1 MQVLSFEYKKKK
13 WKLIAYIV
21 GGALLLIILLIAAL
35 TGQLQ
40 ENSCDNSTTTETQ
53 LDSKSMTEN
62 AKNIYA
68 HWKQKYGA
76 TPQAAAGI
84 LGVLQLESRLDPK
97 SVNSS
102 SGATGLAQ
110 WLGGRKDKLED
121 LAHKEN
127 KPATNLG
134 VQLDYLDQELNSSYY
149 ASNKQIFK
157 YTDVHKATKEWLMD
171 YEGMSK
177 NPEQWYLSQRYGYA
191 DHWYSVLG
199 ASDPVA
205 GNTLDNASSGDLTE
219 LGCDSD
225 PSYSGGSIV
234 KNAESMKG
242 DFYYVQTHP
251 SPDLGSDLKNPNK
264 TGGTDCSGFVWLA
277 LNKAGYKVPANMG
290 WFTGSMASDA
300 KGNHQYLKQISEND
314 AKAGDIVIVNQGA
327 GAGNNG
333 HTAILLDKWQG
344 KATKII
350 EQGGVGDKVNESTFG
365 TAFYSLLSG
374 SDVTLARPI
383 KKWGGTSKW
392 SVAWF

>member
-1 MQVLSFEYKKKK
+1 MGLAYEFQKKKVK
-13 WKLIAYIV
+13 FILYGIV
-21 GGALLLIILLIAAL
+21 GFFIAIILIIAGL
-35 TGQLQ
+35 TGDLE
-40 ENSCDNSTTTETQ
+40 ENCGDDTTSSQVTN
-53 LDSKSMTEN
+53 LDDKGMEEN
-62 AKNIYA
+62 AKNIA
-68 HWKQKYGA
+68 KHWKQKYGA

-121 LAHKEN
+121 LAHKES

-157 YTDVHKATKEWLMD
+157 YTDVHKATKAWLMD

-177 NPEQWYLSQRYGYA
+177 NPEQWFLSKRYAFA
-191 DHWYSVLG
+191 DHWYSVIG
-199 ASDPVA
+199 TKDPVA
-205 GNTLDNASSGDLTE
+205 GDSLKNASQAEEANANLD
-219 LGCDSD
+219 CASD
-225 PSYSGGSIV
+225 TDTGKADGNII
-234 KNAESMKG
+234 KTAKSMKG
-242 DFYYVQTHP
+242 YFKYGQSHP
-251 SPDLGSDLKNPNK
+251 SADLGTNLKNPNK
-264 TGGTDCSGFVWLA
+264 SGTTDCSGFIWLT

-290 WFTGSMASDA
+290 WFTGTMASDA
-300 KGNHQYLKQISEND
+300 KGSHQYLKQISEND

-333 HTAILLDKWQG
+333 HTAFITENWHG
-344 KATKII
+344 KNTKII
-350 EQGGVGDKVNESTFG
+350 EEGGDTTGHVNESTFG

-383 KKWGGTSKW
+383 KK
-392 SVAWF
+392 

>member
-1 MQVLSFEYKKKK
+1 MGLAYEFQKKKVK
-13 WKLIAYIV
+13 FILYGIV
-21 GGALLLIILLIAAL
+21 GFFIAIILIIAGL
-35 TGQLQ
+35 TGDLE
-40 ENSCDNSTTTETQ
+40 ENCGDDTTSSQVTN
-53 LDSKSMTEN
+53 LDDKGMEEN
-62 AKNIYA
+62 AKNIA
-68 HWKQKYGA
+68 KHWKQKYAA

-121 LAHKEN
+121 LAHKES

-157 YTDVHKATKEWLMD
+157 YTDVHKATKAWLMD

-177 NPEQWYLSQRYGYA
+177 NPEQWFLSKRYAFA
-191 DHWYSVLG
+191 DHWYSVIG
-199 ASDPVA
+199 TKDPVA
-205 GNTLDNASSGDLTE
+205 GDSLKNASQDEEANANLD
-219 LGCDSD
+219 CASD
-225 PSYSGGSIV
+225 TDTGKADGNII
-234 KNAESMKG
+234 KTAKSMKG
-242 DFYYVQTHP
+242 YFKYGQSHP
-251 SPDLGSDLKNPNK
+251 SADLGTNLKNPNK
-264 TGGTDCSGFVWLA
+264 SGTTDCSGFIWLT

-290 WFTGSMASDA
+290 WFTGTMASDA
-300 KGNHQYLKQISEND
+300 KGSHQYLKQISEND

-333 HTAILLDKWQG
+333 HTAFITENWHG
-344 KATKII
+344 KNTKII
-350 EQGGVGDKVNESTFG
+350 EEGGDTTGHVNESTFG

-383 KKWGGTSKW
+383 KK
-392 SVAWF
+392 

>member
-1 MQVLSFEYKKKK
+1 MGLAYEFQKKKVK
-13 WKLIAYIV
+13 FILYGIV
-21 GGALLLIILLIAAL
+21 GFFIAIILIIAGL
-35 TGQLQ
+35 TGDLE
-40 ENSCDNSTTTETQ
+40 ENCGDDTTSSQVTNLDDKGTE
-53 LDSKSMTEN
+53 EN
-62 AKNIYA
+62 AKNIA
-68 HWKQKYGA
+68 KHWKQKYGA

-121 LAHKEN
+121 LAHKES

-157 YTDVHKATKEWLMD
+157 YTDVHKATKAWLMD

-177 NPEQWYLSQRYGYA
+177 NPEQWFLSKRYAFA
-191 DHWYSVLG
+191 DHWYSVIG
-199 ASDPVA
+199 TKDPVA
-205 GNTLDNASSGDLTE
+205 GDSLKNASQDEEANANLD
-219 LGCDSD
+219 CASD
-225 PSYSGGSIV
+225 TDTGKADGNII
-234 KNAESMKG
+234 KTAKSMKG
-242 DFYYVQTHP
+242 YFKYGQSHP
-251 SPDLGSDLKNPNK
+251 SADLGTNLKNPNK
-264 TGGTDCSGFVWLA
+264 SGTTDCSGFIWLT

-290 WFTGSMASDA
+290 WFTGTMASDA
-300 KGNHQYLKQISEND
+300 KGSHQYLKQISEND

-333 HTAILLDKWQG
+333 HTAFITENWHG
-344 KATKII
+344 KNTKII
-350 EQGGVGDKVNESTFG
+350 EEGGDTTGHVNESTFG

-383 KKWGGTSKW
+383 KK
-392 SVAWF
+392 

>member
-1 MQVLSFEYKKKK
+1 MGLAYEFQKKKVK
-13 WKLIAYIV
+13 FILYGIV
-21 GGALLLIILLIAAL
+21 GFFIAIILIIAGL
-35 TGQLQ
+35 TGDLE
-40 ENSCDNSTTTETQ
+40 ENCGDDTTSSQVTNVDDKGME
-53 LDSKSMTEN
+53 EN
-62 AKNIYA
+62 AKNIA
-68 HWKQKYGA
+68 KHWKQKYGA

-157 YTDVHKATKEWLMD
+157 YTDVHKATKAWLMD

-177 NPEQWYLSQRYGYA
+177 NPEQWFLSKRYAFA
-191 DHWYSVLG
+191 DHWYSVVG
-199 ASDPVA
+199 TKYPVA
-205 GNTLDNASSGDLTE
+205 GDSLKNASQDEEANANLD
-219 LGCDSD
+219 CASD
-225 PSYSGGSIV
+225 TDTGKADGNII
-234 KNAESMKG
+234 KTAKSMKG
-242 DFYYVQTHP
+242 YFKYGQSHP
-251 SPDLGSDLKNPNK
+251 SADLGTNLKNPNK
-264 TGGTDCSGFVWLA
+264 SGTTDCSGFIWLT

-290 WFTGSMASDA
+290 WFTGTMASDA
-300 KGNHQYLKQISEND
+300 KGSHQYLKQISEND

-333 HTAILLDKWQG
+333 HTAFITENWHG
-344 KATKII
+344 KNTKII
-350 EQGGVGDKVNESTFG
+350 EEGGDTTGHVNESTFG
-365 TAFYSLLSG
+365 TAFYSLLNSG
-374 SDVTLARPI
+374 DVTLARPI
-383 KKWGGTSKW
+383 KK
-392 SVAWF
+392 

>member
-1 MQVLSFEYKKKK
+1 MGLAYEFQKKKIK
-13 WKLIAYIV
+13 FILYGIV
-21 GGALLLIILLIAAL
+21 GFFIAIILIIAGL
-35 TGQLQ
+35 TGDLE
-40 ENSCDNSTTTETQ
+40 ENCGDDTTSSQVTN
-53 LDSKSMTEN
+53 LDDKGMEEN
-62 AKNIYA
+62 AKNIA
-68 HWKQKYGA
+68 KHWKQKYGA

-121 LAHKEN
+121 LAHKES

-157 YTDVHKATKEWLMD
+157 YTDVHKATKAWLMD

-177 NPEQWYLSQRYGYA
+177 NPEQWFLSKRYAFA
-191 DHWYSVLG
+191 DHWYSVIG
-199 ASDPVA
+199 TKDPVA
-205 GNTLDNASSGDLTE
+205 GDSLKNASQDEEANANLD
-219 LGCDSD
+219 CASD
-225 PSYSGGSIV
+225 TDTGKADGNII
-234 KNAESMKG
+234 KTAKSMKG
-242 DFYYVQTHP
+242 YFKYGQSHP
-251 SPDLGSDLKNPNK
+251 SADLGTNLKNPNK
-264 TGGTDCSGFVWLA
+264 SGTTDCSGFIWLT

-290 WFTGSMASDA
+290 WFTGTMASDA
-300 KGNHQYLKQISEND
+300 KGSHQYLKQISEND
-314 AKAGDIVIVNQGA
+314 AKVGDIVIVNQGA

-333 HTAILLDKWQG
+333 HTAFITENWHG
-344 KATKII
+344 KNTKII
-350 EQGGVGDKVNESTFG
+350 EEGGDTTGHVNESTFG

-383 KKWGGTSKW
+383 KK
-392 SVAWF
+392 

>member
-1 MQVLSFEYKKKK
+1 MQVMAFEYKKKK
-13 WKLIAYIV
+13 WKLVAYIV
-21 GGALLLIILLIAAL
+21 GGAILLIILLIAAI

-53 LDSKSMTEN
+53 LDNKGMTKN

-84 LGVLQLESRLDPK
+84 LGVLQLESRLDPN

-102 SGATGLAQ
+102 SGAMGLAQ
-110 WLGGRKDKLED
+110 WLGNRKDKLAD

-149 ASNKQIFK
+149 ASNKKIFK
-157 YTDVHKATKEWLMD
+157 DTNVHKATKAWLMD
-171 YEGMSK
+171 YEGMAK
-177 NPEQWYLSQRYGYA
+177 NPEQWYLGQRYAYA

-199 ASDPVA
+199 ASDPIA
-205 GNTLDNASSGDLTE
+205 GNTLDNASSGDLNE
-219 LGCDSD
+219 LGCSSD
-225 PSYSGGSIV
+225 PSYSGGSLV
-234 KNAESMKG
+234 KSAASMKG

-251 SPDLGSDLKNPNK
+251 SPDLGNDLKNPNK

-290 WFTGSMASDA
+290 WFTGTMASDA
-300 KGNHQYLKQISEND
+300 KGSHQYLKQISEND
-314 AKAGDIVIVNQGA
+314 AQAGDIVIVNQGI

-344 KATKII
+344 RATKII
-350 EQGGVGDKVNESTFG
+350 EQGGTGDKVNESTFG
-365 TAFYSLLSG
+365 TAFYSLLNG
-374 SDVTLARPI
+374 GDVTLARPI
-383 KKWGGTSKW
+383 KK
-392 SVAWF
+392 

>member
-21 GGALLLIILLIAAL
+21 GGALLLIILLIAAV

-40 ENSCDNSTTTETQ
+40 ENSCDDSTTTETQ

-157 YTDVHKATKEWLMD
+157 YTDVHKATKAWLMD

-191 DHWYSVLG
+191 AHWYSVLG

-251 SPDLGSDLKNPNK
+251 SPGLGSDLKNPSK

-290 WFTGSMASDA
+290 WFTGTMASDA
-300 KGNHQYLKQISEND
+300 KGSHQYLKQISEND

-350 EQGGVGDKVNESTFG
+350 EQGGTGDKVNESTFG

-383 KKWGGTSKW
+383 KK
-392 SVAWF
+392 

>member
-1 MQVLSFEYKKKK
+1 MGLAYEFQKKKIK
-13 WKLIAYIV
+13 FILYGIV
-21 GGALLLIILLIAAL
+21 GFFIAIILIIAGL
-35 TGQLQ
+35 TGDLE
-40 ENSCDNSTTTETQ
+40 ENCGDDTTSSQVTN
-53 LDSKSMTEN
+53 LDDKGMEEN
-62 AKNIYA
+62 AKNIA
-68 HWKQKYGA
+68 KHWKQKYGA

-121 LAHKEN
+121 LAHKES

-157 YTDVHKATKEWLMD
+157 YTDVHKATKAWLMD

-177 NPEQWYLSQRYGYA
+177 NPEQWFLSKRYAFA
-191 DHWYSVLG
+191 DHWYSVIG
-199 ASDPVA
+199 TKDPVA
-205 GNTLDNASSGDLTE
+205 GDSLKNASQDEEANANLD
-219 LGCDSD
+219 CASD
-225 PSYSGGSIV
+225 TDTGKADGNII
-234 KNAESMKG
+234 KTAKSMKG
-242 DFYYVQTHP
+242 YFKYGQSHP
-251 SPDLGSDLKNPNK
+251 SADLGTNLKNPNK
-264 TGGTDCSGFVWLA
+264 SGTTDCSGFIWLT

-290 WFTGSMASDA
+290 WFTGTMASDA
-300 KGNHQYLKQISEND
+300 KGSHQYLKQISEND

-333 HTAILLDKWQG
+333 HTAFITENWHG
-344 KATKII
+344 TNTKII
-350 EQGGVGDKVNESTFG
+350 EEGGDTTGHVNESTFG

-383 KKWGGTSKW
+383 KK
-392 SVAWF
+392 

>member
-1 MQVLSFEYKKKK
+1 MGLAYEFQKKKIK
-13 WKLIAYIV
+13 FILYGIV
-21 GGALLLIILLIAAL
+21 GFFIAIILIIAGL
-35 TGQLQ
+35 TGDLE
-40 ENSCDNSTTTETQ
+40 ENCGDDTTSSQVTN
-53 LDSKSMTEN
+53 LDDKGMEEN
-62 AKNIYA
+62 AKNIA
-68 HWKQKYGA
+68 KHWKQKYGA

-121 LAHKEN
+121 LAHKES

-134 VQLDYLDQELNSSYY
+134 IQLDYLDQELNSSYY

-157 YTDVHKATKEWLMD
+157 YTDVHKATKAWLMD

-177 NPEQWYLSQRYGYA
+177 NPEQWFLSKRYAFA
-191 DHWYSVLG
+191 DHWYSVIG
-199 ASDPVA
+199 TKDPVA
-205 GNTLDNASSGDLTE
+205 GDSLKNASQDEEANANLD
-219 LGCDSD
+219 CASD
-225 PSYSGGSIV
+225 TDTGKADGNII
-234 KNAESMKG
+234 KTAKSMKG
-242 DFYYVQTHP
+242 YFKYGQSHP
-251 SPDLGSDLKNPNK
+251 SADLGTNLKNPNK
-264 TGGTDCSGFVWLA
+264 SGTTDCSGFIWLT

-290 WFTGSMASDA
+290 WFTGTMASDA
-300 KGNHQYLKQISEND
+300 KGSHQYLKQISEND

-333 HTAILLDKWQG
+333 HTAFITENWHG
-344 KATKII
+344 KNTKII
-350 EQGGVGDKVNESTFG
+350 EEGGDTTGHVNESTFG

-383 KKWGGTSKW
+383 KK
-392 SVAWF
+392 

>member
-1 MQVLSFEYKKKK
+1 MGLAYEFKKKK
-13 WKLIAYIV
+13 VKFILYGIV
-21 GGALLLIILLIAAL
+21 GFFIAIILIIAGL
-35 TGQLQ
+35 TGDLE
-40 ENSCDNSTTTETQ
+40 ENCGDDTTSSQVTNLDDKGTE
-53 LDSKSMTEN
+53 EN
-62 AKNIYA
+62 AKNIA
-68 HWKQKYGA
+68 KHWKQKYGA

-127 KPATNLG
+127 KSATNLG

-157 YTDVHKATKEWLMD
+157 YTDVHKATKAWLMD

-177 NPEQWYLSQRYGYA
+177 NPEQWFLSKRYAFA
-191 DHWYSVLG
+191 DHWYSVVG
-199 ASDPVA
+199 TKDPVA
-205 GNTLDNASSGDLTE
+205 GDSLKNASQDEEANANLD
-219 LGCDSD
+219 CASD
-225 PSYSGGSIV
+225 ADTGKADGNII
-234 KNAESMKG
+234 KTAKSMKG
-242 DFYYVQTHP
+242 YFYYVQSHP
-251 SPDLGSDLKNPNK
+251 SSDLGSDLKNPNK
-264 TGGTDCSGFVWLA
+264 SGGTDCSGFIWLT

-290 WFTGSMASDA
+290 WFTGTMASDA
-300 KGNHQYLKQISEND
+300 KGSHQYLKQISEND

-333 HTAILLDKWQG
+333 HTAFITENWHG
-344 KATKII
+344 KNTKII
-350 EQGGVGDKVNESTFG
+350 EEGGDTTGHVNESTFG

-383 KKWGGTSKW
+383 KK
-392 SVAWF
+392 

>member
-1 MQVLSFEYKKKK
+1 MGLAYEFQKKKVK
-13 WKLIAYIV
+13 FILYGIV
-21 GGALLLIILLIAAL
+21 GFFIAIILIIAGL
-35 TGQLQ
+35 TGDLE
-40 ENSCDNSTTTETQ
+40 ENCGDDTTSSQVTNVDDKGME
-53 LDSKSMTEN
+53 EN
-62 AKNIYA
+62 AKNIA
-68 HWKQKYGA
+68 KHWKQKYGA

-157 YTDVHKATKEWLMD
+157 YTDVHKATKAWLMD

-177 NPEQWYLSQRYGYA
+177 NPEQWFLSKRYAFA
-191 DHWYSVLG
+191 DHWYSVVG
-199 ASDPVA
+199 TKDPVA
-205 GNTLDNASSGDLTE
+205 GDSLKNASQDEEANANLD
-219 LGCDSD
+219 CASD
-225 PSYSGGSIV
+225 TDTGKADGNII
-234 KNAESMKG
+234 KTAKSMKG
-242 DFYYVQTHP
+242 YFKYGQSHP
-251 SPDLGSDLKNPNK
+251 SADLGTNLKNPNK
-264 TGGTDCSGFVWLA
+264 SGTTDCSGFIWLT

-290 WFTGSMASDA
+290 WFTGTMASDA
-300 KGNHQYLKQISEND
+300 KGSHQYLKQISEND

-333 HTAILLDKWQG
+333 HTAFITENWHG
-344 KATKII
+344 KNTKII
-350 EQGGVGDKVNESTFG
+350 EEGGDTTGHVNESTFG
-365 TAFYSLLSG
+365 TAFYSLLNSG
-374 SDVTLARPI
+374 DVTLARPI
-383 KKWGGTSKW
+383 KK
-392 SVAWF
+392 

>member
-21 GGALLLIILLIAAL
+21 GGALLLIILLIAEL

-127 KPATNLG
+127 KSATNLG

-157 YTDVHKATKEWLMD
+157 YTDVHKATKAWLMD

-191 DHWYSVLG
+191 DHWYSVFG

-205 GNTLDNASSGDLTE
+205 GNTLDNASSGNLTK

-251 SPDLGSDLKNPNK
+251 SPDLGSDLKNPSK

-290 WFTGSMASDA
+290 WFTGTMASDA
-300 KGNHQYLKQISEND
+300 KGSHQYLKQISEND

-333 HTAILLDKWQG
+333 HTAILLGKWQG

-350 EQGGVGDKVNESTFG
+350 EQGGTGDKVNESTFG

-383 KKWGGTSKW
+383 KK
-392 SVAWF
+392 

>member
-1 MQVLSFEYKKKK
+1 MGLAYEFQKKKIK
-13 WKLIAYIV
+13 FILYGIV
-21 GGALLLIILLIAAL
+21 GFFIAIILIIAGL
-35 TGQLQ
+35 TGDLE
-40 ENSCDNSTTTETQ
+40 ENCGDDTTSSQVTN
-53 LDSKSMTEN
+53 LDDKGMEEN
-62 AKNIYA
+62 AKNIA
-68 HWKQKYGA
+68 KHWKQKYGA

-121 LAHKEN
+121 LAHKES

-157 YTDVHKATKEWLMD
+157 YTDVHKATKAWLMD

-177 NPEQWYLSQRYGYA
+177 NPEQWFLSKRYAFA
-191 DHWYSVLG
+191 DHWYSVIGTKDPVTGDSLKNASQDEEANANLDC
-199 ASDPVA
+199 ASDTDTGKA
-205 GNTLDNASSGDLTE
+205 DGNIIKTA
-219 LGCDSD
+219 
-225 PSYSGGSIV
+225 
-234 KNAESMKG
+234 KSMKG
-242 DFYYVQTHP
+242 YFKYGQSHP
-251 SPDLGSDLKNPNK
+251 SADLGTNLKNPNK
-264 TGGTDCSGFVWLA
+264 SGTTDCSGFIWLT

-290 WFTGSMASDA
+290 WFTGTMASDA
-300 KGNHQYLKQISEND
+300 KGSHQYLKQISEND

-333 HTAILLDKWQG
+333 HTAFITENWHG
-344 KATKII
+344 KNTKII
-350 EQGGVGDKVNESTFG
+350 EEGGDTTGHVNESTFG

-383 KKWGGTSKW
+383 KK
-392 SVAWF
+392 

>member
-1 MQVLSFEYKKKK
+1 MGLAYEFQKKKIK
-13 WKLIAYIV
+13 FILYGIV
-21 GGALLLIILLIAAL
+21 GFFIAIILIIAGL
-35 TGQLQ
+35 TGDLE
-40 ENSCDNSTTTETQ
+40 ENCGDDTTSSQVTN
-53 LDSKSMTEN
+53 LDDKGMEEN
-62 AKNIYA
+62 AKNIA
-68 HWKQKYGA
+68 KHWKQKYGA

-121 LAHKEN
+121 LAHKES

-134 VQLDYLDQELNSSYY
+134 VQLDYLDQELNRSYY

-157 YTDVHKATKEWLMD
+157 YTDVHKATKAWLMD

-177 NPEQWYLSQRYGYA
+177 NPEQWFLSKRYAFA
-191 DHWYSVLG
+191 DHWYSVIG
-199 ASDPVA
+199 TKDPVA
-205 GNTLDNASSGDLTE
+205 GDSLKNASQDEEANANLD
-219 LGCDSD
+219 CASD
-225 PSYSGGSIV
+225 TDTGKADGNII
-234 KNAESMKG
+234 KTAKSMKG
-242 DFYYVQTHP
+242 YFKYGQSHP
-251 SPDLGSDLKNPNK
+251 SADLGTNLKNPNK
-264 TGGTDCSGFVWLA
+264 SGTTDCSGFIWLT

-290 WFTGSMASDA
+290 WFTGTMASDA
-300 KGNHQYLKQISEND
+300 KGSHQYLKQISEND

-333 HTAILLDKWQG
+333 HTAFITENWHG
-344 KATKII
+344 KNTKII
-350 EQGGVGDKVNESTFG
+350 EEGGDTTGHVNESTFG

-383 KKWGGTSKW
+383 KK
-392 SVAWF
+392 

>member
-13 WKLIAYIV
+13 WKVIAYIV
-21 GGALLLIILLIAAL
+21 GGALLLIILLIAAV

-157 YTDVHKATKEWLMD
+157 YTDVHKATKAWLMD
-171 YEGMSK
+171 YEGISK

-191 DHWYSVLG
+191 DHWYSVFG

-225 PSYSGGSIV
+225 PSYSGGSII

-242 DFYYVQTHP
+242 DFYYVQNHP
-251 SPDLGSDLKNPNK
+251 SPDLGSDLKNPSK

-290 WFTGSMASDA
+290 WFTGTMDSDA
-300 KGNHQYLKQISEND
+300 KGSHQYLKQISEND

-350 EQGGVGDKVNESTFG
+350 EQGGTGDKVNESTFG
-365 TAFYSLLSG
+365 TAFYSLLNG

-383 KKWGGTSKW
+383 KK
-392 SVAWF
+392 

>member
-1 MQVLSFEYKKKK
+1 MQVLSFEYKKRE
-13 WKLIAYIV
+13 WRLIAYIV
-21 GGALLLIILLIAAL
+21 GGTILLIILLIAAI

-40 ENSCDNSTTTETQ
+40 ENNCDNSTTTTQTQ
-53 LDSKSMTEN
+53 LDSKDTTTN

-127 KPATNLG
+127 KPATN
-134 VQLDYLDQELNSSYY
+134 QLNSSYY

-157 YTDVHKATKEWLMD
+157 YTDVHKATKAWLMD

-205 GNTLDNASSGDLTE
+205 GNTLDNASSGDLNE

-225 PSYSGGSIV
+225 PSYSGGGIV

-242 DFYYVQTHP
+242 DFYYVQNHP
-251 SPDLGSDLKNPNK
+251 SPDLGSDLKNPSK

-290 WFTGSMASDA
+290 WFTGTMASDA
-300 KGNHQYLKQISEND
+300 KGSHQYLKQISEND

-333 HTAILLDKWQG
+333 HTAILLGKWQG

-365 TAFYSLLSG
+365 TAFYSLLNG

-383 KKWGGTSKW
+383 KK
-392 SVAWF
+392 

>member
-21 GGALLLIILLIAAL
+21 GGALLLIILLIAAI

-84 LGVLQLESRLDPK
+84 LGVLQLESRLDPN

-157 YTDVHKATKEWLMD
+157 YTDVHKATKAWLMD

-205 GNTLDNASSGDLTE
+205 GNTLDNASSGDLNE

-242 DFYYVQTHP
+242 DFYYVQNHP

-290 WFTGSMASDA
+290 WFTGTMASDA
-300 KGNHQYLKQISEND
+300 KGSHQYLKQIGEND

-350 EQGGVGDKVNESTFG
+350 EQGGTGDKVNESTFG
-365 TAFYSLLSG
+365 TAFYSLLNG

-383 KKWGGTSKW
+383 KK
-392 SVAWF
+392 

>member
-1 MQVLSFEYKKKK
+1 MGLAYEFQKKKVK
-13 WKLIAYIV
+13 FILYGIV
-21 GGALLLIILLIAAL
+21 GFFIAIILIIAGL
-35 TGQLQ
+35 TGDLE
-40 ENSCDNSTTTETQ
+40 ENCGDDTTSSQVTNVDDKGME
-53 LDSKSMTEN
+53 EN
-62 AKNIYA
+62 AKNIA
-68 HWKQKYGA
+68 KHWKQKYGA

-121 LAHKEN
+121 LAHKES

-157 YTDVHKATKEWLMD
+157 YTDVHKATKAWLMD

-177 NPEQWYLSQRYGYA
+177 NPEQWFLSKRYAFA
-191 DHWYSVLG
+191 DHWYSVIG
-199 ASDPVA
+199 TKDPVA
-205 GNTLDNASSGDLTE
+205 GDSLKNASQDEEANANLD
-219 LGCDSD
+219 CASD
-225 PSYSGGSIV
+225 TDTGKADGNII
-234 KNAESMKG
+234 KTAKSMKG
-242 DFYYVQTHP
+242 YFKYGQSHP
-251 SPDLGSDLKNPNK
+251 SADLGTNLKNPNK
-264 TGGTDCSGFVWLA
+264 SGTTDCSGFIWLT

-290 WFTGSMASDA
+290 WFTGTMASDA
-300 KGNHQYLKQISEND
+300 KGSHQYLKQISEND
-314 AKAGDIVIVNQGA
+314 AKAGDVVIVNQGA

-333 HTAILLDKWQG
+333 HTAFITENWHG
-344 KATKII
+344 KNTKII
-350 EQGGVGDKVNESTFG
+350 EEGGDTTGHVNESTFG

-383 KKWGGTSKW
+383 KK
-392 SVAWF
+392 

>member
-1 MQVLSFEYKKKK
+1 MGLAYEFQKKKVK
-13 WKLIAYIV
+13 FILYGIV
-21 GGALLLIILLIAAL
+21 GFFIAIILIIAGL
-35 TGQLQ
+35 TGDLE
-40 ENSCDNSTTTETQ
+40 ENCGDDTTSSQVTNVDDKGME
-53 LDSKSMTEN
+53 EN
-62 AKNIYA
+62 AKNIA
-68 HWKQKYGA
+68 KHWKQKYGA

-157 YTDVHKATKEWLMD
+157 YTDVHKATKAWLMD

-177 NPEQWYLSQRYGYA
+177 NPEQWFLSKRYAFA
-191 DHWYSVLG
+191 DHWFSVIG
-199 ASDPVA
+199 TKDPVA
-205 GNTLDNASSGDLTE
+205 GDSLKNASQDEEANANLD
-219 LGCDSD
+219 CASD
-225 PSYSGGSIV
+225 TDTGKADGNII
-234 KNAESMKG
+234 KTAKSMKG
-242 DFYYVQTHP
+242 YFKYGQSHP
-251 SPDLGSDLKNPNK
+251 SADLGTNLKNPNK
-264 TGGTDCSGFVWLA
+264 SGTTDCSGFIWLT

-290 WFTGSMASDA
+290 WFTGTMASDA
-300 KGNHQYLKQISEND
+300 KGSHQYLKQISEND

-333 HTAILLDKWQG
+333 HTAFITENWHG
-344 KATKII
+344 KNTKII
-350 EQGGVGDKVNESTFG
+350 EEGGDTTGHVNESTFG

-383 KKWGGTSKW
+383 KK
-392 SVAWF
+392 

>member
-1 MQVLSFEYKKKK
+1 MGLAYEFQKKKVK
-13 WKLIAYIV
+13 FILYGIV
-21 GGALLLIILLIAAL
+21 GFFIAIILIIAGL
-35 TGQLQ
+35 TGDLE
-40 ENSCDNSTTTETQ
+40 ENCGDDTTSSQVTNVDDKGME
-53 LDSKSMTEN
+53 EN
-62 AKNIYA
+62 AKNIA
-68 HWKQKYGA
+68 KHWKQKYGA

-157 YTDVHKATKEWLMD
+157 YTDVHKATKAWLMD

-177 NPEQWYLSQRYGYA
+177 NPEQWFLSKRYAFA
-191 DHWYSVLG
+191 DHWYSVVG
-199 ASDPVA
+199 TKDPVA
-205 GNTLDNASSGDLTE
+205 GDSLKNASQDEEANANLD
-219 LGCDSD
+219 CASD
-225 PSYSGGSIV
+225 TDTGKADGNII
-234 KNAESMKG
+234 KTAKSMKG
-242 DFYYVQTHP
+242 YFKYGQSHP
-251 SPDLGSDLKNPNK
+251 SADLGTNLKNPNK
-264 TGGTDCSGFVWLA
+264 SGTTDCSGFIWLT

-290 WFTGSMASDA
+290 WFTGTMASDA
-300 KGNHQYLKQISEND
+300 KGSHQYLKQISESD

-333 HTAILLDKWQG
+333 HTAFITENWHG
-344 KATKII
+344 KNTKII
-350 EQGGVGDKVNESTFG
+350 EEGGDTTGHVNESTFG
-365 TAFYSLLSG
+365 TAFYSLLNSG
-374 SDVTLARPI
+374 DVTLARPI
-383 KKWGGTSKW
+383 KK
-392 SVAWF
+392 

>member
-1 MQVLSFEYKKKK
+1 MGLAYEFQKKKIK
-13 WKLIAYIV
+13 FILYGIV
-21 GGALLLIILLIAAL
+21 GFFIAIILIIAGL
-35 TGQLQ
+35 TGDLE
-40 ENSCDNSTTTETQ
+40 ENCGDDTTSSQVTN
-53 LDSKSMTEN
+53 LDDKGMEEN
-62 AKNIYA
+62 AKNIA
-68 HWKQKYGA
+68 KHWKQKYGA

-121 LAHKEN
+121 LAHKES

-157 YTDVHKATKEWLMD
+157 YTDVHKATKAWLMD

-177 NPEQWYLSQRYGYA
+177 NPEQWFLSKRYAFA
-191 DHWYSVLG
+191 DHWYSVIG
-199 ASDPVA
+199 TKDPVA
-205 GNTLDNASSGDLTE
+205 GDSLKNASQDEEANANLD
-219 LGCDSD
+219 CASD
-225 PSYSGGSIV
+225 TDTGKADGNII
-234 KNAESMKG
+234 KTAKSMKG
-242 DFYYVQTHP
+242 YFKYGQSHP
-251 SPDLGSDLKNPNK
+251 SADLGTNLKNPNK
-264 TGGTDCSGFVWLA
+264 SGTTDCSGFIWLT
-277 LNKAGYKVPANMG
+277 LNEAGYKVPANMG
-290 WFTGSMASDA
+290 WFTGTMASDA
-300 KGNHQYLKQISEND
+300 KGSHQYLKQISEND

-333 HTAILLDKWQG
+333 HTAFITENWHG
-344 KATKII
+344 KNTKII
-350 EQGGVGDKVNESTFG
+350 EEGGDTTEHVNESTFG

-383 KKWGGTSKW
+383 KK
-392 SVAWF
+392 

>member
-1 MQVLSFEYKKKK
+1 MGLAYEFQKKKIK
-13 WKLIAYIV
+13 FILYGIV
-21 GGALLLIILLIAAL
+21 GFFIAIILIIAGL
-35 TGQLQ
+35 TGYLE
-40 ENSCDNSTTTETQ
+40 ENCGDDTTSSQVTN
-53 LDSKSMTEN
+53 LDDKGMEEN
-62 AKNIYA
+62 AKNIA
-68 HWKQKYGA
+68 RHWKQKYGA

-121 LAHKEN
+121 LAHKES

-157 YTDVHKATKEWLMD
+157 YTDVHKATKAWLMD

-177 NPEQWYLSQRYGYA
+177 NPEQWFLSKRYAFA
-191 DHWYSVLG
+191 DHWYSVIG
-199 ASDPVA
+199 TKDPVA
-205 GNTLDNASSGDLTE
+205 GDSLKNASQDEEANANLD
-219 LGCDSD
+219 CASD
-225 PSYSGGSIV
+225 TDTGKADGNII
-234 KNAESMKG
+234 KTAKSMKG
-242 DFYYVQTHP
+242 YFKYGQSHP
-251 SPDLGSDLKNPNK
+251 SADLGTNLKNPNK
-264 TGGTDCSGFVWLA
+264 SGTTDCSGFIWLT

-290 WFTGSMASDA
+290 WFTGTMASDA
-300 KGNHQYLKQISEND
+300 KGSHQYLKQISEND

-333 HTAILLDKWQG
+333 HTAFITENWHG
-344 KATKII
+344 KNTKII
-350 EQGGVGDKVNESTFG
+350 EEGGDTTGHVNESTFG

-383 KKWGGTSKW
+383 KK
-392 SVAWF
+392 

>member
-1 MQVLSFEYKKKK
+1 MGLAYEFQKKKIK
-13 WKLIAYIV
+13 FILYGIV
-21 GGALLLIILLIAAL
+21 GFFIAIILIIAGL
-35 TGQLQ
+35 TGDLE
-40 ENSCDNSTTTETQ
+40 ENCGDDTTSSQVTN
-53 LDSKSMTEN
+53 LDDKGMEEN
-62 AKNIYA
+62 AKNIA
-68 HWKQKYGA
+68 KHWKQKYGA

-121 LAHKEN
+121 LAHKES

-134 VQLDYLDQELNSSYY
+134 VQLDFLDQELNSSYY

-157 YTDVHKATKEWLMD
+157 YTDVHKATKAWLMD

-177 NPEQWYLSQRYGYA
+177 NPEQWFLSKRYAFA
-191 DHWYSVLG
+191 DHWYSVIG
-199 ASDPVA
+199 TKDPVA
-205 GNTLDNASSGDLTE
+205 GDSLKNASQDEEANANLD
-219 LGCDSD
+219 CASD
-225 PSYSGGSIV
+225 TDTGKADGNII
-234 KNAESMKG
+234 KTAKSMKG
-242 DFYYVQTHP
+242 YFKYGQSHP
-251 SPDLGSDLKNPNK
+251 SADLGTNLKNPNK
-264 TGGTDCSGFVWLA
+264 SGTTDCSGFIWLT

-290 WFTGSMASDA
+290 WFTGTMASDA
-300 KGNHQYLKQISEND
+300 KGSHQYLKQISEND

-333 HTAILLDKWQG
+333 HTAFITENWHG
-344 KATKII
+344 KNTKII
-350 EQGGVGDKVNESTFG
+350 EEGGDTTGHVNESTFG

-383 KKWGGTSKW
+383 KK
-392 SVAWF
+392 

>member
-1 MQVLSFEYKKKK
+1 YEFQKKKIK
-13 WKLIAYIV
+13 FILYGIV
-21 GGALLLIILLIAAL
+21 GFFIAIILIIAGL
-35 TGQLQ
+35 TGDLE
-40 ENSCDNSTTTETQ
+40 ENCGDDTTSSQVTN
-53 LDSKSMTEN
+53 LDDKGMEEN
-62 AKNIYA
+62 AKNIA
-68 HWKQKYGA
+68 KHWKQKYGA

-121 LAHKEN
+121 LAHKES

-157 YTDVHKATKEWLMD
+157 YTDVHKATKAWLMD

-177 NPEQWYLSQRYGYA
+177 NPEQWFLSKRYAFA
-191 DHWYSVLG
+191 DHWYSVIG
-199 ASDPVA
+199 TKDPVA
-205 GNTLDNASSGDLTE
+205 GDSLKNASQDEEANANLD
-219 LGCDSD
+219 CASD
-225 PSYSGGSIV
+225 TDTGKADGNII
-234 KNAESMKG
+234 KTAKSMKG
-242 DFYYVQTHP
+242 YFKYGQSHP
-251 SPDLGSDLKNPNK
+251 SADLGTNLKNPNK
-264 TGGTDCSGFVWLA
+264 SGTTDCSGFIWLT

-290 WFTGSMASDA
+290 WFTGTMASDA
-300 KGNHQYLKQISEND
+300 KGSHQYLKQISEND

-333 HTAILLDKWQG
+333 HTAFITENWHG
-344 KATKII
+344 KNTKII
-350 EQGGVGDKVNESTFG
+350 EEGGDTTGHVNESTFG

-383 KKWGGTSKW
+383 KK
-392 SVAWF
+392 

>member
-53 LDSKSMTEN
+53 LDSKSMKEN

-127 KPATNLG
+127 KSATNLG

-157 YTDVHKATKEWLMD
+157 YTDVHKATKAWLMD

-191 DHWYSVLG
+191 DHWYSVFG

-205 GNTLDNASSGDLTE
+205 GNTLDNASSGNLTE

-251 SPDLGSDLKNPNK
+251 SPDLGRDLKKPNK

-277 LNKAGYKVPANMG
+277 LNRAGYKVPDNMG
-290 WFTGSMASDA
+290 WFTGTMASDA
-300 KGNHQYLKQISEND
+300 KGSHQYLKQISEND

-333 HTAILLDKWQG
+333 HTAILLGKWQG

-383 KKWGGTSKW
+383 KK
-392 SVAWF
+392 

>member
-21 GGALLLIILLIAAL
+21 GGALLLIILLIAAI

-40 ENSCDNSTTTETQ
+40 ENNCDNSTTTTQTQ
-53 LDSKSMTEN
+53 LDSKDTTTN

-110 WLGGRKDKLED
+110 WLGDRKDKLED

-157 YTDVHKATKEWLMD
+157 YTDVHKATKAWLMD

-205 GNTLDNASSGDLTE
+205 GNTLDNASSGDLNE

-242 DFYYVQTHP
+242 DFYYVQNHP
-251 SPDLGSDLKNPNK
+251 SPDLGSDLKNPSK

-290 WFTGSMASDA
+290 WFTGTMASDA
-300 KGNHQYLKQISEND
+300 KGSHQYLKQISEND
-314 AKAGDIVIVNQGA
+314 AKA
-327 GAGNNG
+327 G

-383 KKWGGTSKW
+383 KK
-392 SVAWF
+392 

>member
-1 MQVLSFEYKKKK
+1 MGLAYEFQKKKIK
-13 WKLIAYIV
+13 FILYGIV
-21 GGALLLIILLIAAL
+21 GFFIAIILIIAGL
-35 TGQLQ
+35 TGDLE
-40 ENSCDNSTTTETQ
+40 ENCGDDTTSSQVTN
-53 LDSKSMTEN
+53 LDDKGMEEN
-62 AKNIYA
+62 AKNIA
-68 HWKQKYGA
+68 KHWKQKYGA

-121 LAHKEN
+121 LAHKES

-157 YTDVHKATKEWLMD
+157 YTDVHKATKAWLMD

-177 NPEQWYLSQRYGYA
+177 NPEQWFLSKRYAFA
-191 DHWYSVLG
+191 DHWYSVIG
-199 ASDPVA
+199 TKDPVA
-205 GNTLDNASSGDLTE
+205 GDSLKNASQDEEANANLD
-219 LGCDSD
+219 CASD
-225 PSYSGGSIV
+225 TDTGKADGNII
-234 KNAESMKG
+234 KTAKSMKG
-242 DFYYVQTHP
+242 YFKYGQSHP
-251 SPDLGSDLKNPNK
+251 SADLGTNLKNPNK
-264 TGGTDCSGFVWLA
+264 SGTTDCSGFIWLT

-290 WFTGSMASDA
+290 WFTGTMASDA
-300 KGNHQYLKQISEND
+300 KGSHQYLKQISEND

-333 HTAILLDKWQG
+333 HTAFITENWHG
-344 KATKII
+344 KNTKII
-350 EQGGVGDKVNESTFG
+350 EEGGDTIGHVNESTFG

-383 KKWGGTSKW
+383 KK
-392 SVAWF
+392 

>member
-21 GGALLLIILLIAAL
+21 GGALLLIILLIAAI

-84 LGVLQLESRLDPK
+84 LGVLQLESRLDPN

-157 YTDVHKATKEWLMD
+157 YTDVHKATKAWLMD

-205 GNTLDNASSGDLTE
+205 GNTLDNASSGDLNE

-242 DFYYVQTHP
+242 DFYYVQNHP

-290 WFTGSMASDA
+290 WFTGTMASDA
-300 KGNHQYLKQISEND
+300 KGSHQYLKQIGEND

-333 HTAILLDKWQG
+333 HTAILLGKWQG

-365 TAFYSLLSG
+365 TAFYSLLNG

-383 KKWGGTSKW
+383 KK
-392 SVAWF
+392 

>member
-1 MQVLSFEYKKKK
+1 MGLAYEFQKKKIK
-13 WKLIAYIV
+13 FILYGIV
-21 GGALLLIILLIAAL
+21 GFFIAIILIIAGL
-35 TGQLQ
+35 TGDLE
-40 ENSCDNSTTTETQ
+40 ENCGDDTTSSQVTN
-53 LDSKSMTEN
+53 LDDKGMEGN
-62 AKNIYA
+62 AKNIA
-68 HWKQKYGA
+68 KHWKQKYGA

-121 LAHKEN
+121 LAHKES

-157 YTDVHKATKEWLMD
+157 YTDVHKATKAWLMD

-177 NPEQWYLSQRYGYA
+177 NPEQWFLSKRYAFA
-191 DHWYSVLG
+191 DHWYSVIG
-199 ASDPVA
+199 TKDPVA
-205 GNTLDNASSGDLTE
+205 GDSLKNASQDEEANANLD
-219 LGCDSD
+219 CASD
-225 PSYSGGSIV
+225 TDTGKADGNII
-234 KNAESMKG
+234 KTAKSMKG
-242 DFYYVQTHP
+242 YFKYGQSHP
-251 SPDLGSDLKNPNK
+251 SADLGTNLKNPNK
-264 TGGTDCSGFVWLA
+264 SGTTDCSGFIWLT

-290 WFTGSMASDA
+290 WFTGTMASDA
-300 KGNHQYLKQISEND
+300 KGSHQYLKQISEND
-314 AKAGDIVIVNQGA
+314 AKVGDIVIVNQGA

-333 HTAILLDKWQG
+333 HTAFITENWHG
-344 KATKII
+344 KNTKII
-350 EQGGVGDKVNESTFG
+350 EEGGDTTGHVNESTFG

-383 KKWGGTSKW
+383 KK
-392 SVAWF
+392 

>member
-1 MQVLSFEYKKKK
+1 MGLAYEFQKKKVK
-13 WKLIAYIV
+13 FILYGIV
-21 GGALLLIILLIAAL
+21 GFFIAIILIIAGL
-35 TGQLQ
+35 TGDLE
-40 ENSCDNSTTTETQ
+40 ENCGDDTTSSQVTN
-53 LDSKSMTEN
+53 LDDKGMEEN
-62 AKNIYA
+62 AKNIA
-68 HWKQKYGA
+68 KHWKQKYGA

-121 LAHKEN
+121 LAHKES

-157 YTDVHKATKEWLMD
+157 YTDVHKATKAWLMD

-177 NPEQWYLSQRYGYA
+177 NPEQWFLSKRYAFA
-191 DHWYSVLG
+191 DHWYSVIG
-199 ASDPVA
+199 TKDPVA
-205 GNTLDNASSGDLTE
+205 GDSLKNASQDEEANANLD
-219 LGCDSD
+219 CASD
-225 PSYSGGSIV
+225 TDTGKADGNII
-234 KNAESMKG
+234 KTAKSMKG
-242 DFYYVQTHP
+242 YFKYGQSHP
-251 SPDLGSDLKNPNK
+251 SADLGTNLKNPNK
-264 TGGTDCSGFVWLA
+264 SGTTDCSGFIWLT

-290 WFTGSMASDA
+290 WFTGTMASDA
-300 KGNHQYLKQISEND
+300 KGSHQYLKQISEND

-333 HTAILLDKWQG
+333 HTAFITENWHG
-344 KATKII
+344 KNTKII
-350 EQGGVGDKVNESTFG
+350 EEGGDTTGHVNESTFG

-383 KKWGGTSKW
+383 KK
-392 SVAWF
+392 

>member
-13 WKLIAYIV
+13 WKVIAYIV
-21 GGALLLIILLIAAL
+21 GGAILLIILLIAAL

-157 YTDVHKATKEWLMD
+157 YTDGHKATKAWLMED
-171 YEGMSK
+171 EGMSK
-177 NPEQWYLSQRYGYA
+177 NPEQGYLGQRYGYA

-205 GNTLDNASSGDLTE
+205 GNTLDNASSGDLNE

-225 PSYSGGSIV
+225 PSYSGGNIV

-242 DFYYVQTHP
+242 DFYYVQNHP
-251 SPDLGSDLKNPNK
+251 SPDLGSDLKNPSK

-290 WFTGSMASDA
+290 WFTGTMASDA
-300 KGNHQYLKQISEND
+300 KGSHQYLKQISEND

-333 HTAILLDKWQG
+333 HTAILLGKWQG

-365 TAFYSLLSG
+365 TAFYSLLNG

-383 KKWGGTSKW
+383 KK
-392 SVAWF
+392 